1 MLMAM
6 LLAVIK
12 KNKSI
17 CKMERKFTVTAYYE
31 RGGVRKS
38 ISRNFPSQGDA
49 ESWIKENKNVEV
61 LEGGKLKEVPIVEY
75 VVVKV
80 ETEVVRLITNGSVC

>member
-1 MLMAM
+1 
-6 LLAVIK
+6 
-12 KNKSI
+12 
-17 CKMERKFTVTAYYE
+17 MERKFTVTAYYE

-61 LEGGKLKEVPIVEY
+61 LEGG
-75 VVVKV
+75 
-80 ETEVVRLITNGSVC
+80 N